1 MAASSS
7 TMEYKRWSL
16 KEEINKLIN
25 EALELSFHG
34 LGEKSNTFICK
45 EEYGDYQCENFLSIW
60 PKIIEEGTKLKGP
73 KFAGGAIFRLSIMRD
88 VISHLSNLWN
98 RLFLIEKRDG
108 DAVISAKVEG
118 ELESLNF
125 GKREIRD
132 IGDSLQIL
140 RDLSSRIVL
149 KDANRN

>member
-7 TMEYKRWSL
+7 IMEYKRWSL
-16 KEEINKLIN
+16 KEEINKLIT
-25 EALELSFHG
+25 EALELSFRG

-60 PKIIEEGTKLKGP
+60 PKTIEEGTKLKGP
-73 KFAGGAIFRLSIMRD
+73 KLLEGDI
-88 VISHLSNLWN
+88 ISHLPNIWN
-98 RLFLIEKRDG
+98 RLFLIEKRDR

-125 GKREIRD
+125 GRREIRD

-140 RDLSSRIVL
+140 R
-149 KDANRN
+149 